1 MKLDEIT
8 LFFNKIS
15 SKKNKKL
22 DSKLKFEFDDG
33 VVFVDDTKDKIE
45 INNLDLK
52 SDCSIKISNSNFEK
66 LIKKELNTS
75 MALMSGDI
83 TIEGDMNIALK
94 ISDLFE

>member
-52 SDCSIKISNSNFEK
+52 SDCSIKISNSNLMLLK
-66 LIKKELNTS
+66 ILILQLLKN
-75 MALMSGDI
+75 LMSF
-83 TIEGDMNIALK
+83 TI
-94 ISDLFE
+94 

>member
-33 VVFVDDTKDKIE
+33 VVFVDDTKDIIE
-45 INNLDLK
+45 INN
-52 SDCSIKISNSNFEK
+52 
-66 LIKKELNTS
+66 
-75 MALMSGDI
+75 
-83 TIEGDMNIALK
+83 
-94 ISDLFE
+94 

>member
-33 VVFVDDTKDKIE
+33 KTYKVQREPIIKDPERLNAQISYFKGEKKINI
-45 INNLDLK
+45 IN
-52 SDCSIKISNSNFEK
+52 KI
-66 LIKKELNTS
+66 
-75 MALMSGDI
+75 
-83 TIEGDMNIALK
+83 
-94 ISDLFE
+94 

>member
-15 SKKNKKL
+15 SKKKKKL

-33 VVFVDDTKDKIE
+33 VVFVDDTNDKIE

-66 LIKKELNTS
+66 LIKNELNTS
-75 MALMSGDI
+75 VALINGDI
-83 TIEGDMNIALK
+83 IIEGDMSIALK

>member
-1 MKLDEIT
+1 MRIVEI
-8 LFFNKIS
+8 KI
-15 SKKNKKL
+15 NL
-22 DSKLKFEFDDG
+22 LSKLN
-33 VVFVDDTKDKIE
+33 VIQIIKIE

-75 MALMSGDI
+75 MALISGDI
-83 TIEGDMNIALK
+83 TIEGDMSVALK